1 MPTSTIRTDH
11 VNETSAGL
19 YVEEKVKW
27 NGWLRSTVGLRGDLY
42 WATDSSSLAGNSAQ
56 STAFL
61 PQPKLG
67 LVFGPFDKTE
77 FYVNAGMGF
86 HSNDV
91 RGARRRAR
99 RCWCSHAARRSAC
112 ARRPSAASIRRWRC
126 SSSTSNSE
134 LTFSGDSGDTE
145 PNRPSRRIGVEWT
158 NRYRP
163 TPWAMLDGD
172 FAYTYARFKDDRQSD
187 RQLHSRGAGRRG
199 LGRASRWARMSAG
212 SVHCAGATSGRAR

>member
-1 MPTSTIRTDH
+1 M
-11 VNETSAGL
+11 NETSVGL

-56 STAFL
+56 TTAFL

-91 RGARRRAR
+91 RGRSATGAR
-99 RCWCSHAARRSAC
+99 RCWCSRAARRSAC

-126 SSSTSNSE
+126 SSSTSI
-134 LTFSGDSGDTE
+134 
-145 PNRPSRRIGVEWT
+145 PS
-158 NRYRP
+158 
-163 TPWAMLDGD
+163 
-172 FAYTYARFKDDRQSD
+172 
-187 RQLHSRGAGRRG
+187 
-199 LGRASRWARMSAG
+199 
-212 SVHCAGATSGRAR
+212 